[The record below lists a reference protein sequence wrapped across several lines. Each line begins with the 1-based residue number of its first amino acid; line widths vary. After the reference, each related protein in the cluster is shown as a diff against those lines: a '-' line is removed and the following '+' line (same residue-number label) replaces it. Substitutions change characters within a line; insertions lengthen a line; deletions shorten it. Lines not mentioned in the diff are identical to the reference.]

1 MNEHEAINYLDIASL
16 SESQEAIEHKIFQLK
31 QELISSCH
39 VPQLIVAK
47 QKKLRQLI
55 SISEI
60 LNISIEKLEADFE
73 IEDLET
79 NSILDSFN
87 LYHKNRAIILRE
99 ILAND
104 NLNFLIS
111 CSDLL
116 LINLKKWVEKWPLI
130 QSNPAEEIKLSKE
143 LESVE
148 MYRLIKELNEK
159 NKLVFSDLDLI
170 NETSTIKIEIERLNL
185 IASYFS
191 TIQ

>member
-1 MNEHEAINYLDIASL
+1 MNEHEAINYLGITSL

-73 IEDLET
+73 IENQET

-87 LYHKNRAIILRE
+87 LYHKNRAFILRE

-104 NLNFLIS
+104 NLYFLIS

-116 LINLKKWVEKWPLI
+116 LINLKKWAEKWPLI
-130 QSNPAEEIKLSKE
+130 QSNPADEIKLSKE

-148 MYRLIKELNEK
+148 MYRLIKELNEN

-170 NETSTIKIEIERLNL
+170 NETRSIKIEIERLNL
-185 IASYFS
+185 IASYFK
-191 TIQ
+191 TNQ